1 LGPEMPMKRAV
12 EAFLFASGVSR
23 VFRVSEVKR
32 IFRRRD
38 AAPVGVIVAMIIAFS
53 VVVPRASA
61 QSEDQVIAA
70 SLFNF
75 ARYVE
80 WPENAFDRRD
90 APVLICMLDSKDFG
104 DVVSDTVS
112 GKTVDRRPV
121 AVSQTTDILKA
132 GGCHILFI
140 GRGFEKS
147 HQDAVAALGGS
158 SVFSVADQEGFAS
171 AGGIANFDRAD
182 NRMRFEINPDAA
194 KKAGLKISSRLLR
207 LAQVVH

>member
-12 EAFLFASGVSR
+12 EAFFFASGVSR

-32 IFRRRD
+32 IFRRRA

-90 APVLICMLDSKDFG
+90 APVLICMLDSKEFG

-121 AVSQTTDILKA
+121 AVNQTTDILKA

-140 GRGFEKS
+140 GRGFE
-147 HQDAVAALGGS
+147 
-158 SVFSVADQEGFAS
+158 
-171 AGGIANFDRAD
+171 
-182 NRMRFEINPDAA
+182 INSDAA
-194 KKAGLKISSRLLR
+194 KKAGLKINSRLLR
-207 LAQVVH
+207 LAKVVH